1 MPQNCKITR
10 LLFLLIPF
18 IFYGAQ
24 LSVFG
29 DLYIGNGKEVHV
41 AFKETYFSGGQIITE
56 RKEKKGF
63 TSKVYHA
70 L

>member
-1 MPQNCKITR
+1 MPQNCKITP
-10 LLFLLIPF
+10 LLFLLIPC

-56 RKEKKGF
+56 
-63 TSKVYHA
+63 
-70 L
+70 